1 MNTILIDN
9 LKTIRNSKGL
19 TQKEVAAHLGVVT
32 SCYANWEQGRTEPDT
47 NTLTALAN
55 YFGVTTDYLLGL
67 EDDFGHKTSDDV
79 IKRPQYDITDK
90 QLQDLVKLFGVM
102 TELQK
107 AHVIGY
113 IIAYLEREG
122 INVGKV
128 LGY

>member
-1 MNTILIDN
+1 MNRIKELRKAVGISQQKLAEAVGATQ
-9 LKTIRNSKGL
+9 RNISYWEAGIEINASYASKI
-19 TQKEVAAHLGVVT
+19 
-32 SCYANWEQGRTEPDT
+32 
-47 NTLTALAN
+47 AN
-55 YFGVTTDYLLGL
+55 YFDVSVDYLLGL
-67 EDDFGHKTSDDV
+67 EDDFGQKKSDDV
-79 IKRPQYDITDK
+79 IKRPQYEITDK

-122 INVGKV
+122 VNVGKV